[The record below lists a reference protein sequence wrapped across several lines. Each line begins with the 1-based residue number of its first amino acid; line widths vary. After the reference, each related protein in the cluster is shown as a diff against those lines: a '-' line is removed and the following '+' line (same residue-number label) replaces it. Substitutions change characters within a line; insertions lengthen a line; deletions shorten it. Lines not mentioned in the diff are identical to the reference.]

1 MVSPSVGTRQ
11 AEGHPGRSDSR
22 SKWMLSI
29 LAHRQGE
36 EGSQSGGRGAQ
47 SRARPAP
54 GGCRSGELGL
64 HPVGRGHGN
73 EDQHVSVSCGVS
85 VPGSGICTGG
95 RPIQANGTTGCRRST
110 RPGPE
115 PTPATGTRRDA
126 AFSLPLQN
134 PSRTEKTDG
143 QVRPVG

>member
-54 GGCRSGELGL
+54 GAAGPASSGFTQWA
-64 HPVGRGHGN
+64 
-73 EDQHVSVSCGVS
+73 EDM
-85 VPGSGICTGG
+85 
-95 RPIQANGTTGCRRST
+95 
-110 RPGPE
+110 
-115 PTPATGTRRDA
+115 GTRT
-126 AFSLPLQN
+126 S
-134 PSRTEKTDG
+134 T
-143 QVRPVG
+143 